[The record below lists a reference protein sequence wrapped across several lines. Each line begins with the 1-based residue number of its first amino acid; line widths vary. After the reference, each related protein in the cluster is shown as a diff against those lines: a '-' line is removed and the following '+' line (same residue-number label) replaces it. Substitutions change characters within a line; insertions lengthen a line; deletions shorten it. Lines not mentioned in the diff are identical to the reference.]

1 MRTVGPY
8 RLRELIGRGASS
20 EVYAAEHASYKDVAV
35 KLLRPELA
43 EDDVQIHAL
52 LEEGARL
59 RAIDHPNVVRVLD
72 AGLDADGCY
81 LVMERVRGE
90 PLAAR
95 LRREGRLP
103 EAEVRRL
110 GAELADGVA
119 AAHTRGIIHRDLKP
133 ANVMLDGARPK
144 IVDFGISK
152 YLGARSAVTTGRMI
166 GTLAYMAPEQ
176 LTSGMIAPCTDIYAL
191 GVILFEALA
200 GRHPFDNFA
209 DGRCPQLF
217 DEPARVRAIVP
228 AVSPELDDILA
239 RCLAREPA
247 RRPASADEL
256 ARLLRGEL
264 VLDDRITADA
274 GPLVPVAL
282 PPRSRRRVAV
292 GDPALDDRITAD
304 AGVVLMAA
312 ARRPRSRWRVAA
324 WLVGG
329 TVVIAGAVS
338 LAVVAQRDAAPVPI
352 APRVVQRAEPVK
364 REIEIAPTP
373 VDRPPVVEVR
383 SKPGGAQVI
392 VDGTLRGV
400 TPLTF
405 ELALPEVVVIQR
417 AGYRRVERRLERAGV
432 VDVTLRPLRRP
443 TRPTKPATIK
453 EPLD

>member
-1 MRTVGPY
+1 MRTASPY
-8 RLRELIGRGASS
+8 RLRELLGRGASS
-20 EVYAAEHASYKDVAV
+20 EVYAAEHASHGDVAV

-43 EDDVQIHAL
+43 EDAGQIEAL
-52 LEEGARL
+52 VEEGARV

-72 AGLDADGCY
+72 VGLDAAGCY

-95 LRREGRLP
+95 LRREVRLP

-119 AAHTRGIIHRDLKP
+119 AAHACGIIHRDLKP

-144 IVDFGISK
+144 IVDFGIAK
-152 YLGARSAVTTGRMI
+152 HLGARSAVTTGRLV

-176 LTSGMIAPCTDIYAL
+176 LTSGMIAPCTDIWAL

-200 GRHPFDNFA
+200 GRHPFANFA

-217 DEPARVRAIVP
+217 DEPARVRSVVP
-228 AVSPELDDILA
+228 AVSPELDEILA

-264 VLDDRITADA
+264 ALDDDRLTADA
-274 GPLVPVAL
+274 GPLVPVVMV
-282 PPRSRRRVAV
+282 PPSRSRGR
-292 GDPALDDRITAD
+292 AL
-304 AGVVLMAA
+304 
-312 ARRPRSRWRVAA
+312 A

-329 TVVIAGAVS
+329 GVVVVAAVS
-338 LAVVAQRDAAPVPI
+338 LAAVAQRDTEPVHISIPI
-352 APRVVQRAEPVK
+352 APRVVVPRPP
-364 REIEIAPTP
+364 EIEIEPTP
-373 VDRPPVVEVR
+373 IARAPVVEVH
-383 SKPGGAQVI
+383 SKPGGAQVF

-400 TPLTF
+400 TPLTLD
-405 ELALPEVVVIQR
+405 LALPEVVVIQR
-417 AGYRRVERRLERAGV
+417 VGYRSVKQRVEHAGV
-432 VDVTLRPLRRP
+432 IDVTLFPLRQPKRP
-443 TRPTKPATIK
+443 PAKRPPAKPIK

>member
-1 MRTVGPY
+1 MRTVGQY

-20 EVYAAEHASYKDVAV
+20 EVYAAEHASHDPYNDVAV
-35 KLLRPELA
+35 KILRPELA
-43 EDDVQIHAL
+43 EDAASVDAL
-52 LEEGARL
+52 VEEGARI

-72 AGLDADGCY
+72 AGIDAAGCY

-103 EAEVRRL
+103 EVEVRRI
-110 GAELADGVA
+110 GAELAEGVA
-119 AAHTRGIIHRDLKP
+119 AAHACGIIHRDLKP

-152 YLGARSAVTTGRMI
+152 YLGARSAVTTGRLV

-176 LTSGMIAPCTDIYAL
+176 LTSGMIAPCTDIWAL

-209 DGRCPQLF
+209 DGRCPQLV

-264 VLDDRITADA
+264 ALDDDRVTTDA
-274 GPLVPVAL
+274 GPLLQVAAEV
-282 PPRSRRRVAV
+282 PPRSRAR
-292 GDPALDDRITAD
+292 AL
-304 AGVVLMAA
+304 
-312 ARRPRSRWRVAA
+312 A

-329 TVVIAGAVS
+329 IVVIAVAVS
-338 LAVVAQRDAAPVPI
+338 LAAVAQRDAEPVDLPI
-352 APRVVQRAEPVK
+352 APRVVVPRLEPEPPEP
-364 REIEIAPTP
+364 EIEMEPTP
-373 VDRPPVVEVR
+373 IVRTPVVEVR

-392 VDGTLRGV
+392 VEGTLRGV
-400 TPLTF
+400 TPLTL
-405 ELALPEVVVIQR
+405 EVALPEVVVIQR
-417 AGYRRVERRLERAGV
+417 AGYRSVKQRIEHAGV
-432 VDVTLRPLRRP
+432 VEVTLRPLRRL
-443 TRPTKPATIK
+443 TRSPPPATIK

>member
-1 MRTVGPY
+1 MRTASPY
-8 RLRELIGRGASS
+8 RLRELLGRGASS
-20 EVYAAEHASYKDVAV
+20 EVYAAEHVLHGDVAV

-43 EDDVQIHAL
+43 AEQAQVEAL
-52 LEEGARL
+52 IAEGARV

-72 AGLDADGCY
+72 AGLDESGCY

-90 PLAAR
+90 SLAAR

-103 EAEVRRL
+103 EAEVRRI
-110 GAELADGVA
+110 GAELAEGVA
-119 AAHTRGIIHRDLKP
+119 AAHACGIIHRDLKP

-144 IVDFGISK
+144 IVDFGIAK
-152 YLGARSAVTTGRMI
+152 HLGARSAVTTGRMV

-176 LTSGMIAPCTDIYAL
+176 LTSGMIAPCTDIWAL

-217 DEPARVRAIVP
+217 DEPARVRSIVP
-228 AVSPELDDILA
+228 AVSPELDDLLA

-256 ARLLRGEL
+256 ARLLGGAL
-264 VLDDRITADA
+264 ALDDDRITADA
-274 GPLVPVAL
+274 GPLVPVAVAAA
-282 PPRSRRRVAV
+282 PRSRKR
-292 GDPALDDRITAD
+292 AL
-304 AGVVLMAA
+304 
-312 ARRPRSRWRVAA
+312 A

-329 TVVIAGAVS
+329 GVVIVAAVS
-338 LAVVAQRDAAPVPI
+338 LVAVTQRDAEPVPHLPI
-352 APRVVQRAEPVK
+352 APVVARPAPAPPVAP
-364 REIEIAPTP
+364 EIELEPTP
-373 VDRPPVVEVR
+373 IDRTPIVEVR

-400 TPLTF
+400 TPLT
-405 ELALPEVVVIQR
+405 LAVALPEVVVIQR
-417 AGYRRVERRLERAGV
+417 AGYRSVKQRVEHAGV

-443 TRPTKPATIK
+443 TPAPRPSR